1 MTPAPWSA
9 LTMSRTRPCHT
20 HARPRELR
28 ERPSCHTHALVTHTR
43 GLAGDASA
51 HVGRWTLFAPGGRL
65 CTSLIGRFI
74 TSGSKNTVYAKKGKR
89 EEGSKKIIRA
99 YWKRASK
106 TSPTLMCNRPE
117 ERVPRSERFL
127 CLAADGRRSARLCR
141 RKLPLGQY
149 STRVSSWP
157 SPYLDP
163 TSREDTRAE

>member
-1 MTPAPWSA
+1 MGTRCGTCARRLLEQRVPRLPGSWPGPAVPVSMGCCAAWGTA
-9 LTMSRTRPCHT
+9 LHGV
-20 HARPRELR
+20 L
-28 ERPSCHTHALVTHTR
+28 
-43 GLAGDASA
+43 GDASA

-157 SPYLDP
+157 SP
-163 TSREDTRAE
+163 